1 MKTATL
7 PPLRVEAELRS
18 EVERLLEPG
27 ESLSGFIERAVRES
41 VSRRA
46 EDLAFAE
53 RALASRARAKAT
65 GKYHSAASVLTGL
78 RQITAAAKKKSVR
91 KR

>member
-27 ESLSGFIERAVRES
+27 ESLSGFVERAVRES

-46 EDLAFAE
+46 EDLAFADCFTRTAHTPFE
-53 RALASRARAKAT
+53 LA
-65 GKYHSAASVLTGL
+65 
-78 RQITAAAKKKSVR
+78 
-91 KR
+91 